1 MGSAPSLS
9 CTMQRTLTRR
19 PRGPRRVVR
28 IAEHNA
34 AGLCGT
40 RRETKRGG
48 FRRRARALP
57 PQGFCHIAM
66 QHSKS
71 VANAIPSVRRSG

>member
-34 AGLCGT
+34 AGLHLKVSKAEKHDNAAGRCCMFL
-40 RRETKRGG
+40 RRLVY
-48 FRRRARALP
+48 RRKT
-57 PQGFCHIAM
+57 CHTSS
-66 QHSKS
+66 Q
-71 VANAIPSVRRSG
+71 V